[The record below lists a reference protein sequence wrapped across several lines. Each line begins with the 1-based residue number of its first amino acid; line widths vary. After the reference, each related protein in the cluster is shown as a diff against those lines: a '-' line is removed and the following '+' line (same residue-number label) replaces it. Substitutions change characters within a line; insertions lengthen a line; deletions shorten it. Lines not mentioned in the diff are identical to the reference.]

1 MEIAMTDFKP
11 MNACLLPLAL
21 LAAPAWADPI
31 LPDFAAADFST
42 PAENPYFPLVT
53 GMTRV
58 MQGSGTEDG
67 KPVTEMAVLTIVGP
81 GPVIMGVQSIV
92 ASDEV
97 FHGAQLIERAVD
109 YFAADA
115 QGNIWYLG
123 EDVENFRYD
132 EAGVLTG
139 TDNLS
144 AWKAGVNG
152 AVPGIG
158 LPADLTPH
166 VELFQEHAPA
176 DEAMDYASVV
186 ETGLTLDTPAGHF
199 TDVVK
204 FYEASM
210 AEADLR
216 EYKYYAPGVGMIR
229 TDEGLDE
236 GLANPDLVTEL
247 LH

>member
-1 MEIAMTDFKP
+1 MTPLKSSLLGL
-11 MNACLLPLAL
+11 ALLPLPISAM
-21 LAAPAWADPI
+21 ADPT

-42 PAENPYFPLVT
+42 PAENPYFPLTT

-58 MQGSGTEDG
+58 MLGTGTEEG
-67 KPVTEMAVLTIVGP
+67 KPITEMAVLTIVGP
-81 GPVIMGVQSIV
+81 GPMIMGVQSIV

-97 FHGAQLIERAVD
+97 FHGTRLIERAVD

-115 QGNIWYLG
+115 AGNIWYLG

-132 EAGVLTG
+132 DAGVLTG
-139 TDNLS
+139 TDNAS

-152 AVPGIG
+152 AVPGISM
-158 LPADLTPH
+158 PADLTMN

-210 AEADLR
+210 SELDLR
-216 EYKYYAPGVGMIR
+216 EFKYYAPGVGMIR

-236 GLANPDLVTEL
+236 NLANPELVTEL

>member
-1 MEIAMTDFKP
+1 MTRLCST
-11 MNACLLPLAL
+11 CLLAL
-21 LAAPAWADPI
+21 LAAPASAAPT

-42 PAENPYFPLVT
+42 PAENAYFPLVT
-53 GMTRV
+53 GTTRV
-58 MQGSGTEDG
+58 MLGTGTDAG
-67 KPVTEMAVLTIVGP
+67 QPVTEMAVLTILGP
-81 GPVIMGVQSIV
+81 GPMIMGVQSIA

-97 FHGAQLIERAVD
+97 FHGPRLIERAVD

-115 QGNIWYLG
+115 MGNIWYLG

-132 EAGVLTG
+132 DTGVLTG
-139 TDNLS
+139 TDNHS

-158 LPADLTPH
+158 IPADLSMN

-186 ETGLTLDTPAGHF
+186 EIGLTMDTPAGHF

-216 EYKYYAPGVGMIR
+216 EFKYYAPGVGMIR
-229 TDEGLDE
+229 ADEGLDE
-236 GLANPDLVTEL
+236 GLANPELVTEL
-247 LH
+247 LHP